1 MASPELATDDQ
12 RWEIFHLFEHFG
24 IKDIAEVR
32 VTAAQI
38 LKLDYLP
45 DLRELA
51 APEAEELIGELRRAM
66 ATKRVGGD

>member
-1 MASPELATDDQ
+1 MAEPATDEQ

-24 IKDIAEVR
+24 IKDIAQVR

-45 DLRELA
+45 DLRELNHA
-51 APEAEELIGELRRAM
+51 DAGELIEELRRAL
-66 ATKRVGGD
+66 AAERVSDD

>member
-1 MASPELATDDQ
+1 MPELATDDQ

-24 IKDIAEVR
+24 IKDMAEVR

-45 DLRELA
+45 DLRELSTDDA
-51 APEAEELIGELRRAM
+51 GELISELRRAM
-66 ATKRVGGD
+66 AEKRVAGD